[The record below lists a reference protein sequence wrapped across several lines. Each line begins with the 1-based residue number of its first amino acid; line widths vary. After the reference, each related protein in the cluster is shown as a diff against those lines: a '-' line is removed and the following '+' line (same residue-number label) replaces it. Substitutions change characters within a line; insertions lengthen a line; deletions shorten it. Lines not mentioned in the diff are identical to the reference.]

1 MQRRSRR
8 PILTVSIVLAAAA
21 MLAALA
27 PGARAARGTVALMPG
42 HVYQGDRENGPVI
55 MAALRESLE
64 REGFRLLPEAKVE
77 NAIHAQGLNLSMPL
91 SLMKIHRLREATG
104 ADWVIYPRILG
115 VGMGIKAVRPQ
126 ANVMVNVLGAST
138 RAYAHSW
145 QVGYEFD
152 AREDPETGGAL
163 IIDRSSADA
172 AVARL
177 MKGFYERVK

>member
-1 MQRRSRR
+1 
-8 PILTVSIVLAAAA
+8 LLAAAVFA
-21 MLAALA
+21 GMA

-42 HVYQGDRENGPVI
+42 HVYQGDKENGPVI

-64 REGFRLLPEAKVE
+64 ARGFHLLPEAKVQ
-77 NAIHAQGLNLSMPL
+77 NAIRAHGLNLSMPL
-91 SLMKIHRLREATG
+91 SLMKVQRLRQATG
-104 ADWVIYPRILG
+104 ADWVVYPRIVG
-115 VGMGIKAVRPQ
+115 VGMGIKAARPQ
-126 ANVMVNVLGAST
+126 ATVMVNVLGSST
-138 RAYAHSW
+138 RAYAYSW

-163 IIDRSSADA
+163 VIDRSSADA